1 MKPYQVGI
9 TGGIGSGKSL
19 VRKIFECLGVPT
31 YDADSRAKEVM
42 TSDAILVEQ
51 IKKEFG
57 QEAYSLQGEL
67 NRKYMAEQVFHRP
80 DRLETLNQLVHPRV
94 RADYCNWLA
103 QQTSPYILK
112 EAALLYEAGSAKE
125 LDKIIAVYAPEEVR
139 IARVVKRDPHRNAAA
154 VKEVMQRQMNEEE
167 KRNKA
172 DFVILNDDSVLVIPQ
187 VLQLHQQ
194 FVDRTTT

>member
-57 QEAYSLQGEL
+57 QEAYSPRGEL

-94 RADYCNWLA
+94 RADYSNWLA

-154 VKEVMQRQMNEEE
+154 VKAVMQRQMNEEE